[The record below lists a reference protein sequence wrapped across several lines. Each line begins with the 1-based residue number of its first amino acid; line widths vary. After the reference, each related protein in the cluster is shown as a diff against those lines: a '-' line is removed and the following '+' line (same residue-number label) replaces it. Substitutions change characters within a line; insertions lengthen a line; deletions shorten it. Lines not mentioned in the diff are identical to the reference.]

1 MQILSYT
8 NIYMQAH
15 LQNDGLE
22 WAQASNNFEEHGP
35 KKVSVRK
42 HPLCSLDED
51 IIPVKP
57 IEADNF
63 LLIREGGVET
73 TKIPHGH
80 MKALD
85 AFGRR

>member
-1 MQILSYT
+1 MTLK
-8 NIYMQAH
+8 NM
-15 LQNDGLE
+15 
-22 WAQASNNFEEHGP
+22 AQ
-35 KKVSVRK
+35 KRSVYGNT
-42 HPLCSLDED
+42 LFCTLDED

-57 IEADNF
+57 VEADIS

-85 AFGRR
+85 EFVRG